1 MKRTASCEL
10 QGLSPAFRAAIP
22 GSVVRAMYSFALVD
36 TVQRGSAFRQPYAG
50 STLRRWQ
57 RQGLSQVN
65 RRATRLSGRPIGD
78 NLSQR
83 KSVGDMLSITGFR
96 MSDFGFRVIGR
107 RSGGFRP

>member
-10 QGLSPAFRAAIP
+10 QGLSPAFSAAIP
-22 GSVVRAMYSFALVD
+22 ASAVRAMYSFALVD

-65 RRATRLSGRPIGD
+65 RRATRLSGRQIGA

-83 KSVGDMLSITGFR
+83 KSVGAMMSITGFR
-96 MSDFGFRVIGR
+96 MPDFGLRGIAR
-107 RSGGFRP
+107 RSGD